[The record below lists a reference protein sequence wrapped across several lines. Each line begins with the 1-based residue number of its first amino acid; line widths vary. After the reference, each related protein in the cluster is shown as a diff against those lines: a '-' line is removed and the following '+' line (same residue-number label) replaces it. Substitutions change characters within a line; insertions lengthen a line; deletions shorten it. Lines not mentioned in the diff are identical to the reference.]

1 MKYLS
6 CLLICLAFISCK
18 TPERVTTSNDTFR
31 FLEREIRDTTLPG
44 FTVQTELSLPEFL
57 ERRIYDTLKIID
69 PRTKGEL
76 LLWKNKYG
84 ELVAECNSQDQTITK
99 LQERIKDIQ
108 SRESETVIAVDPRNW
123 WQKLMGL
130 IPWYVYLITG
140 FIAGIILRIRLF

>member
-130 IPWYVYLITG
+130 IPWYVYLLTG
-140 FIAGIILRIRLF
+140 FITGIILRIRLF

>member
-6 CLLICLAFISCK
+6 CLLICLAFASCK
-18 TPERVTTSNDTFR
+18 TPESVTTSSETFR

-84 ELVAECNSQDQTITK
+84 ELVAECNSQDQTIAK
-99 LQERIKDIQ
+99 LQETIRDIQ
-108 SRESETVIAVDPRNW
+108 SRESETIITVDSRNW
-123 WQKLMGL
+123 WQKLIDL
-130 IPWYVYLITG
+130 IPWYAYLFIG
-140 FIAGIILRIRLF
+140 FFAGIILRIRFF

>member
-1 MKYLS
+1 MKYIS

-123 WQKLMGL
+123 WQKLMDL
-130 IPWYVYLITG
+130 IPWYVYLLTG
-140 FIAGIILRIRLF
+140 FITGIILRIRLF

>member
-6 CLLICLAFISCK
+6 CLLICLAFASCK
-18 TPERVTTSNDTFR
+18 TPKSVTTSSEIFR

-84 ELVAECNSQDQTITK
+84 ELVAECNSQDQTIAK
-99 LQERIKDIQ
+99 LQETIKDIQ
-108 SRESETVIAVDPRNW
+108 SREIETVITTDPRNL
-123 WQKLMGL
+123 WQKLMDL
-130 IPWYVYLITG
+130 N
-140 FIAGIILRIRLF
+140 

>member
-6 CLLICLAFISCK
+6 CLLIYLAFISCK
-18 TPERVTTSNDTFR
+18 TTESVSTSNETFR

-57 ERRIYDTLKIID
+57 ERRIYDTLKITD

-108 SRESETVIAVDPRNW
+108 SRESETTIAIDSRNW
-123 WQKLMGL
+123 WEKLIDP
-130 IPWYVYLITG
+130 IPWYGYLISG
-140 FIAGIILRIRLF
+140 LVIGLILRIRFF

>member
-6 CLLICLAFISCK
+6 CLLIYLAFISCK
-18 TPERVTTSNDTFR
+18 TTESVSTSNETFR

-57 ERRIYDTLKIID
+57 ERRIYDTLKITD

-108 SRESETVIAVDPRNW
+108 SRESETTIAIDSRNW
-123 WQKLMGL
+123 WEKLIDL
-130 IPWYVYLITG
+130 IPWYGYLISG
-140 FIAGIILRIRLF
+140 LVIGLILRIRFF